1 MRALT
6 DDHFDE
12 FEDMGM
18 LYTGDDIETQEDVK
32 QAIDLTILIH
42 EDNLYAVWS
51 GWEEIIDTDRT
62 LQHLCIAK
70 MENLWTISSN
80 RVQISSPEDSEIR

>member
-32 QAIDLTILIH
+32 
-42 EDNLYAVWS
+42 
-51 GWEEIIDTDRT
+51 
-62 LQHLCIAK
+62 
-70 MENLWTISSN
+70 
-80 RVQISSPEDSEIR
+80 